1 MTSNDQTNKLIKWI
15 IVGVDFVV
23 LNFLIWLFADYHP
36 IVSGWGWEMKWVFLL
51 GNNLALLI
59 SELRFSTIVHRR
71 VISAGDILQ
80 RVVGL
85 VLVQMVLAYVIMKM
99 MSMAVPVGKVMLMLT
114 PPFFVLLIVS
124 RMVERWM
131 VKRFRQLGR
140 NSRTVTFIGNDPEL
154 MNIYD
159 KLVNDSTM
167 GYRVKGY
174 YADDEMGE
182 WTHSKMADG
191 RRKMDDGRSLKA
203 EVGGLKGETAM
214 EASNLRHQPSDLK
227 RLGTLQE
234 FMRKIETE
242 PDELHLGDELYVSLS
257 RRDRDIIKRISRFCD
272 HQVIRFYYV
281 PVSVESL
288 GINLKREMLD
298 DMEVYTTY
306 EIPLASPVN
315 KAIKRAFD
323 IAASLVF
330 LIPTALMFP
339 FIWAII
345 KIQSPGP
352 IFFRQK
358 RTGLDGKDFEMLKF
372 RSMHVNKDADK
383 VQATKNDP
391 RKYPFGNFMRKS
403 NIDELPQFLNVLK
416 GDMSFVGPRPH
427 MLLHTEQYSQLID
440 KYMVRHFVKP
450 GLTGWAQ
457 VTGFRGETKELWQ
470 MEGRVKR
477 DIWYIEHWSIW
488 LDIRIIWLTAKTI
501 FVHDKNAY

>member
-1 MTSNDQTNKLIKWI
+1 M
-15 IVGVDFVV
+15 
-23 LNFLIWLFADYHP
+23 
-36 IVSGWGWEMKWVFLL
+36 
-51 GNNLALLI
+51 
-59 SELRFSTIVHRR
+59 
-71 VISAGDILQ
+71 ISAGDILQ

-124 RMVERWM
+124 RMVERWT

-167 GYRVKGY
+167 GYRVMGY

-182 WTHSKMADG
+182 WTHSKMDDG

-203 EVGGLKGETAM
+203 EIGGLKGETAM
-214 EASNLRHQPSDLK
+214 EASNLSHQPSDLK

-234 FMRKIETE
+234 FMRKIVME

-257 RRDRDIIKRISRFCD
+257 RRDREIIKRISQFCD

-391 RKYPFGNFMRKS
+391 RKFPFGSFMRKS

-470 MEGRVKR
+470 MEERVKR